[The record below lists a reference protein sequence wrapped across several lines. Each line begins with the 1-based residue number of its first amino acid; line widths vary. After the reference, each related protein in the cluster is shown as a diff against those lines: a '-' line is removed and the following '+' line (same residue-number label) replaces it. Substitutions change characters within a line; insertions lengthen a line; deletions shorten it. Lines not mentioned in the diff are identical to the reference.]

1 MVIFRYGN
9 LHHIKSF
16 RSFAVSFE
24 NMEIKDRIQEKAR
37 ELFMRLG
44 IRSVSMDDI
53 ATQLGMSK
61 KTIYQFFADKDEL
74 VEAVMVANIQ
84 QTQQDCEKCLAE
96 SANAIEEIFLTMEMI
111 QEQFRNMNPMILYDL
126 QKFHIGAFQKLTAH
140 KNEFLLSIIRNN
152 IEKGINEGFYRK
164 DIDIDILAKFRLES
178 MMIGFNMDLFPPAKY
193 NLADVTQV
201 IIEHFLFGL
210 ATIKG
215 HELILKY
222 QKERTKKEKY
232 A

>member
-1 MVIFRYGN
+1 
-9 LHHIKSF
+9 
-16 RSFAVSFE
+16 
-24 NMEIKDRIQEKAR
+24 MEIKERIQEKAR

-74 VEAVMVANIQ
+74 VDAVMAANIQ
-84 QTQQDCEKCLAE
+84 QTQQDCDKCMVT
-96 SANAIEEIFLTMEMI
+96 SANAVEEIFLTMEMI

-126 QKFHIGAFQKLTAH
+126 QKFHFGAFQKLMAH
-140 KNEFLLSIIRNN
+140 KNEFLLTIIRNN
-152 IEKGINEGFYRK
+152 IEKGIAEGLYRK
-164 DIDIDILAKFRLES
+164 DIDTDILAKFRLES
-178 MMIGFNMDLFPPAKY
+178 MMIGFNIDLFPPSKY
-193 NLADVTQV
+193 SLANVTQV

-210 ATIKG
+210 ATIEG

>member
-1 MVIFRYGN
+1 MD
-9 LHHIKSF
+9 IK
-16 RSFAVSFE
+16 E
-24 NMEIKDRIQEKAR
+24 RIQEKAR
-37 ELFMRLG
+37 DLFMRLG

-74 VEAVMVANIQ
+74 VEAVMEANIQ
-84 QTQQDCEKCLAE
+84 QTQQDCEKCLLSSE
-96 SANAIEEIFLTMEMI
+96 NAIEEIFLTMEMI
-111 QEQFRNMNPMILYDL
+111 QEQFRNMNPMIMYDL
-126 QKFHIGAFQKLTAH
+126 QKFHIGANQKFASH

-152 IEKGINEGFYRK
+152 IEKGISEGLYRK
-164 DIDIDILAKFRLES
+164 DIEVDILSKFRLES
-178 MMIGFNMDLFPPAKY
+178 MMIAFNMELYPPAKY
-193 NLADVTQV
+193 NLADVTKV

-210 ATIKG
+210 ATIEG

>member
-1 MVIFRYGN
+1 MD
-9 LHHIKSF
+9 
-16 RSFAVSFE
+16 
-24 NMEIKDRIQEKAR
+24 IKDRIQEKAR
-37 ELFMRLG
+37 DLFMRLG

-74 VEAVMVANIQ
+74 VEAVMVANIK
-84 QTQQDCEKCLAE
+84 QTQQDCEKCLVS

-126 QKFHIGAFQKLTAH
+126 QKFHFGAFQKLAAH

-152 IEKGINEGFYRK
+152 IEKGISEGLYRK
-164 DIDIDILAKFRLES
+164 DIDVDILSKFRLES
-178 MMIGFNMDLFPPAKY
+178 MMMAFNLDLFPPAKY
-193 NLADVTQV
+193 SLAEVTHV

-210 ATIKG
+210 ATIEG

-222 QKERTKKEKY
+222 QKERSKKEKY

>member
-1 MVIFRYGN
+1 
-9 LHHIKSF
+9 
-16 RSFAVSFE
+16 
-24 NMEIKDRIQEKAR
+24 MEIKDRIQEKAR
-37 ELFMRLG
+37 DLFMRLG

-61 KTIYQFFADKDEL
+61 KTIYQFFSDKDEL
-74 VEAVMVANIQ
+74 VEAVMASNIQ
-84 QTQQDCEKCLAE
+84 QTQQDCEKCLLS

-126 QKFHIGAFQKLTAH
+126 QKFHIGAFQKLAAH

-152 IEKGINEGFYRK
+152 IEKGISEGLYRK
-164 DIDIDILAKFRLES
+164 DINVDILSKFRLES
-178 MMIGFNMDLFPPAKY
+178 MMMAFNLDLFPPSKY
-193 NLADVTQV
+193 SLADVTQV

-210 ATIKG
+210 ATIEG

-222 QKERTKKEKY
+222 QKERSKKEKY

>member
-1 MVIFRYGN
+1 
-9 LHHIKSF
+9 
-16 RSFAVSFE
+16 
-24 NMEIKDRIQEKAR
+24 MEIKDRIQEKAR
-37 ELFMRLG
+37 DLFMRLG

-74 VEAVMVANIQ
+74 VEGVMADNIR
-84 QTQQDCEKCLAE
+84 QTQQDCERCLLS

-126 QKFHIGAFQKLTAH
+126 QKFHIGAFQKLAAH

-152 IEKGINEGFYRK
+152 IEKGISEGLYRK
-164 DIDIDILAKFRLES
+164 DINVDILSKFRLES
-178 MMIGFNMDLFPPAKY
+178 MMMAFNLDLFPPAKY
-193 NLADVTQV
+193 SLADVTQV

-210 ATIKG
+210 ATIEG

-222 QKERTKKEKY
+222 QKERSKKEKY